1 MQRSEES
8 ARLPVRMSAETT
20 KAIQAGYQFG
30 AKGLGLVRTE
40 HMFFGPERLI
50 EMRRFILSD
59 TQDKR
64 VNALNKIKQSQKE
77 DFETIL
83 KLSGERPT
91 IIRLL
96 DPPLH

>member
-1 MQRSEES
+1 
-8 ARLPVRMSAETT
+8 
-20 KAIQAGYQFG
+20 
-30 AKGLGLVRTE
+30 
-40 HMFFGPERLI
+40 
-50 EMRRFILSD
+50 MRRFILSD

-64 VNALNKIKQSQKE
+64 VNALNKIKQYQKE

-96 DPPLH
+96 DPPLHEFYLTQQRKNSVASQLNVSVAELDHYMESLNEVNPMLGASWVSLGDYLP